1 MPSSYDINM
10 PSEPVRILRSALPY
24 LGNTIQHQV
33 SLALKCMELQDILQ
47 SSIPSSEDSSLM
59 RGGEEN
65 GEPTQN
71 ISDRRL
77 QMLQSIRGACN
88 PEHVGYVDTV
98 IQTFHMQSM
107 IQQIPP
113 ASSSVPSADT
123 PVIPFLRNVKT
134 PSPSSDSRPEET
146 LENHLKSMLNPQQQA
161 LFQSFS
167 QILKQPETTQNSV
180 ESEVAHG

>member
-24 LGNTIQHQV
+24 LGNTVQHQV

-107 IQQIPP
+107 IQQI
-113 ASSSVPSADT
+113 
-123 PVIPFLRNVKT
+123 FLRT
-134 PSPSSDSRPEET
+134 FCGYSRDSLFTKCENAFPFFRFET
-146 LENHLKSMLNPQQQA
+146 
-161 LFQSFS
+161 
-167 QILKQPETTQNSV
+167 
-180 ESEVAHG
+180 